1 MSRIFRIDKQA
12 KWVFCLLIFAI
23 LLTICAIITDNDP
36 FVTMCRFLVGIFY
49 GSAVVLFIE
58 NIKIIKN
65 RFERMNTKPNFDMNV
80 MFYLNNPF
88 LFGQAND
95 FLDKDLLL
103 YPPLKQSIYSMKGVY
118 DNKNSHVLCAS
129 WNKRKNII
137 RIFDTISLKDITDH
151 EDTTRYYLRLVYD
164 LKLTDKVTIIPLQVI
179 AYDSQNT
186 GTVFAFDKNPFKKL
200 YEKDLR
206 IDQHILDKCE
216 DTCDHIRGRVR
227 FEDFEEYFREFLEHN
242 TMITVEDVDPTKVPE
257 LRQIRKD
264 IEIVIDGDDYL
275 TIFKNNI
282 YYLK

>member
-1 MSRIFRIDKQA
+1 MKRIFRIDKQA
-12 KWVFCLLIFAI
+12 KWVFYLLIFAI
-23 LLTICAIITDNDP
+23 SFTVCAIITDNDP
-36 FVTMCRFLVGIFY
+36 FVTMCRFLGGICY
-49 GSAVVLFIE
+49 GFAVAYFIK
-58 NIKIIKN
+58 NIEIIKN
-65 RFERMNTKPNFDMNV
+65 RFERMNTKPNFDMSV
-80 MFYLNNPF
+80 MFYINDPF

-179 AYDSQNT
+179 AYDSEYC
-186 GTVFAFDKNPFKKL
+186 GMVFAFDKQVFRIS
-200 YEKDLR
+200 EKDYR
-206 IDQHILDKCE
+206 NDPATKSECE
-216 DTCDHIRGRVR
+216 ATCDRIRRRVG

-242 TMITVEDVDPTKVPE
+242 TMIAEDDIDPTKVPE

-275 TIFKNNI
+275 EIFKNNK